1 MSFIDEQSESI
12 DLIDENNL
20 PSALTITINED
31 NFALTWAFINYLHEH
46 DRARRARRAV
56 LPQPGDATV
65 GTSKLAIF
73 KEIAKAVLSEFP
85 QYSEHLD
92 NNTVIL
98 SYRNAFKNRLA
109 SLLKEKT
116 TITNDIFGTGA
127 GVSKPEDLEP
137 LHANI
142 WAEKRE
148 ACPYYFELV
157 QLINNRDTVVLDGM
171 ATPGMPIDISVFES
185 PSDSPSSTS
194 TDSEAII
201 PRKRKAI
208 FSTPTRGKIAQK
220 EQGMTDSIMSSLK
233 DIMHPAVSA
242 QSTAIVKLAD
252 SKKVEAE
259 IKKIEAESSLKEK
272 ELQLAKTELE
282 LAEKRAEVIR
292 LELALLA
299 AQQKNNE

>member
-1 MSFIDEQSESI
+1 MKTTSHLLS
-12 DLIDENNL
+12 
-20 PSALTITINED
+20 ITINEVPGAILKAKTLNWQED
-31 NFALTWAFINYLHEH
+31 NFALTWAFVNYLHEH
-46 DRARRARRAV
+46 DLARRAV
-56 LPQPGDATV
+56 LPQPGDGTV

-73 KEIAKAVLSEFP
+73 KEIAKAVTNMESESNYSTAP
-85 QYSEHLD
+85 ADNRTTERNACSTERSEHLV

-127 GVSKPEDLEP
+127 GVSRPEDLEP

-157 QLINNRDTVVLDGM
+157 QLINNHDTVVDGM

-194 TDSEAII
+194 TDSAHTKNEEGHIFH
-201 PRKRKAI
+201 PYQRKNCA
-208 FSTPTRGKIAQK
+208 
-220 EQGMTDSIMSSLK
+220 
-233 DIMHPAVSA
+233 
-242 QSTAIVKLAD
+242 
-252 SKKVEAE
+252 
-259 IKKIEAESSLKEK
+259 
-272 ELQLAKTELE
+272 
-282 LAEKRAEVIR
+282 KRARDDGQYHVI
-292 LELALLA
+292 LERHHSPGSLCP
-299 AQQKNNE
+299 EHSDSETCRC